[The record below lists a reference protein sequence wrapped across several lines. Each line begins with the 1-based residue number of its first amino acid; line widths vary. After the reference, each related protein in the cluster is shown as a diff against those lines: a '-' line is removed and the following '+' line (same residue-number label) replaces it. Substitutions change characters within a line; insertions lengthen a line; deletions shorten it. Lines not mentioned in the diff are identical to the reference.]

1 MTREWTKERFEY
13 MKGLSAEYG
22 IRLNVVLAL
31 ADMLGPNEDHDGL
44 VTELED
50 YASGE
55 SEYWYLA

>member
-44 VTELED
+44 VTEL
-50 YASGE
+50 
-55 SEYWYLA
+55 